1 MLFSIKEIKLL
12 NKEFR
17 PTVVIYYIVL
27 LLTLVIIC
35 GSVVDP
41 HFMVRWLYY
50 LVMNTTNNINT
61 ATTVMLFGN
70 FIKLLCIF
78 LLGRYAHH
86 LYRFIHIRIYG
97 KRKKL

>member
-17 PTVVIYYIVL
+17 PTVVIYYIV
-27 LLTLVIIC
+27 
-35 GSVVDP
+35 
-41 HFMVRWLYY
+41 
-50 LVMNTTNNINT
+50 MNTTNNINT
-61 ATTVMLFGN
+61 ATTAMLFGN